1 MISIIIPILNEADV
15 IHKTLTSLFNQAY
28 KDIEIIVVN
37 DGSTDTLD
45 EVVKPWLE
53 KITYIKFEKNIG
65 RQIARNAG
73 LAVVKGEYIFVCDA
87 DITMQANCL
96 EKMVDALQKNPRAAF
111 AYSAFLWGNK
121 TFTSFPFDVKRLQ
134 QMNYI
139 NMASLVRRELHPG
152 FDEQIGKFQEWDVWL
167 TLLNKGYEGVYIPE
181 ILFSFGPP
189 RKVGLSVLLPGF
201 MYKIP
206 WKKFGIHIRA
216 IEQFEHWK
224 KIVQKKHGII

>member
-15 IHKTLTSLFNQAY
+15 IEKTLHSIFNQEF
-28 KDIEIIVVN
+28 KNIEVIVVN
-37 DGSTDTLD
+37 DGSTDNLD
-45 EVVKPWLE
+45 EVLQPWLE
-53 KITYIKFEKNIG
+53 KITYIKFEKNKG
-65 RQIARNAG
+65 RQIARNTGIA
-73 LAVVKGEYIFVCDA
+73 ASKGQYLFVCDA
-87 DITMQANCL
+87 DITMKPDCL
-96 EKMVDALQKNPRAAF
+96 EKMVDALQNNPHAAF
-111 AYSAFLWGNK
+111 TYSGFLWGSK

-139 NMASLVRRELHPG
+139 NMASLVRRALHPG
-152 FDEQIGKFQEWDVWL
+152 FDEAIGKFQEWDVWL
-167 TLLNKGYEGVYIPE
+167 TLLNKGYEGIYIPE

-189 RKVGLSVLLPGF
+189 RKAGLSVLLPGF

-224 KIVQKKHGII
+224 KIVQKKHGL